1 VLDSQGPAAR
11 PGWSP
16 GRKIGVVFAAPASV
30 PGTAYL
36 TRTARWTG
44 LALFAAFLLV
54 GLVAKVGEHPA
65 TAAAGALIALAGAV
79 PLFLLRTP
87 SRFILALAAVSA
99 AGATLVDSS
108 DSRVVGWMTVVVL
121 ASWCVLAGGLATGL
135 VFGAAGVLLF
145 GGEWLW
151 APHGSG
157 GAHDPG
163 WAPWAAGVL
172 AGVLGAALVQH
183 QFVLTDRL
191 RAAQAGL
198 AERSRAEERNRIA
211 RELHDVIAHSLTV
224 SLLHVA
230 SARLAVE
237 HDPADA
243 VRALAEAERLGRQ
256 SLAEVRAT
264 MGLLRSD
271 KAEGIAAPVPGADQ
285 VPRLVQE
292 IRAAGADVTLVADG
306 DTTGLPATTGSTV
319 YRIVQEAL
327 TNASKHAP
335 GSPVLVTIAMHNGQ
349 VEVSVDS
356 AGSPGQGSGLG
367 LASMRERAQAV
378 GGTCTAG
385 PGGRG
390 WLVHARLPARAGPG
404 LDGA

>member
-1 VLDSQGPAAR
+1 
-11 PGWSP
+11 
-16 GRKIGVVFAAPASV
+16 VVFAAPASV
-30 PGTAYL
+30 PGSAHL

-44 LALFAAFLLV
+44 LAAFAVFLLV
-54 GLVAKVGEHPA
+54 GLVAKAGEHPA

-79 PLFLLRTP
+79 PLFLLRT
-87 SRFILALAAVSA
+87 RFVLVFAAVSA
-99 AGATLVDSS
+99 AGAALVGSG
-108 DSRVVGWMTVVVL
+108 DSRVIGWMTVVVL
-121 ASWCVLAGGLATGL
+121 AGWCVLAGGTAAGL

-151 APHGSG
+151 APHASG
-157 GAHDPG
+157 GVHDPG
-163 WAPWAAGVL
+163 WAPWAAGVI
-172 AGVLGAALVQH
+172 AGVLAAVLLQH
-183 QFVLTDRL
+183 QFVLMERL

-211 RELHDVIAHSLTV
+211 RDLHDVIAHSLTV
-224 SLLHVA
+224 SLLHVT

-243 VRALAEAERLGRQ
+243 ARALAEAERLGRQ

-271 KAEGIAAPVPGADQ
+271 KADGIAAPVPGAGQ
-285 VPRLVQE
+285 VSRLVQQV
-292 IRAAGADVTLVADG
+292 RGAGADVTLVIDG
-306 DTTGLPATTGSTV
+306 DVSEIPATTGSTV
-319 YRIVQEAL
+319 YRIAQEAL

-335 GSPVLVTIAMHNGQ
+335 GSPVLVKITIQNG
-349 VEVSVDS
+349 VELSVDS

-367 LASMRERAQAV
+367 VLSMRERAQAV

-390 WLVHARLPARAGPG
+390 WLVHARLPAQAELTLEG
-404 LDGA
+404 LDGS

>member
-1 VLDSQGPAAR
+1 
-11 PGWSP
+11 
-16 GRKIGVVFAAPASV
+16 VVFAAPASV

-44 LALFAAFLLV
+44 LAAFAAFLLA
-54 GLVAKVGEHPA
+54 GLVAKAGEHPA
-65 TAAAGALIALAGAV
+65 TVAAGTLIALAGAV
-79 PLFLLRTP
+79 PLFLLRT
-87 SRFILALAAVSA
+87 RFVLPLAAVSA
-99 AGATLVDSS
+99 VGAALVGSS

-121 ASWCVLAGGLATGL
+121 AAWCALAGGLAAGL

-145 GGEWLW
+145 GGEWLL
-151 APHGSG
+151 APHASG

-163 WAPWAAGVL
+163 WAPWAAGVI
-172 AGVLGAALVQH
+172 AGVLAAALLQH
-183 QFVLTDRL
+183 QFVLMERL

-211 RELHDVIAHSLTV
+211 RDLHDVIAHSLTV
-224 SLLHVA
+224 SLLHVT

-237 HDPADA
+237 HDPEDA
-243 VRALAEAERLGRQ
+243 ARALAEAGRLGRQ

-285 VPRLVQE
+285 VSRLVQQV
-292 IRAAGADVTLVADG
+292 RGAGADVTLVIDG
-306 DTTGLPATTGSTV
+306 DVTELPATTGSTV

-335 GSPVLVTIAMHNGQ
+335 GSPVLVKITIQNG
-349 VEVSVDS
+349 VELTVDS
-356 AGSPGQGSGLG
+356 AGSPGHGSGLG
-367 LASMRERAQAV
+367 VLSMRERAQAV

-390 WLVHARLPARAGPG
+390 WLVHARLPAQAELTLEG
-404 LDGA
+404 LDGS